1 MRIFRTFLIAAAA
14 AAGLT
19 PPPARAQAAVAD
31 GKTADQAYKNI
42 TQLKGTPA
50 DQLSPAMQFIAAS
63 LGVDC
68 TFCHVQGKYE
78 ADDKPAKKTARDMMA
93 MTAAINA
100 NSFRGQRQITCY
112 SCHRGATHPV
122 NMPPVLDADAPEKPA
137 AAASAPGAAAA
148 PAVTVDQILEKCVT
162 AVGGAD
168 AMKKVTSR
176 VMKGKILAGGQE
188 TPIDVIT
195 KAPNLRISI
204 THNPSSESLTAF
216 DGTAGWMGSTGHAAR
231 EMSAL
236 ESAAAALDAE
246 FYLPLRV
253 KELYPQLRRGRP
265 ETIAGAE
272 CEVITGTAPGR
283 PAIHLDFDKT
293 SGLLVR
299 LVRYADTP
307 MGRNPTQVDYAD
319 YRDADGV
326 KIPFRWTLSRPI
338 ARFTIQIADVR
349 SNAPVDDAR
358 FAKPAGDVK

>member
-1 MRIFRTFLIAAAA
+1 MRIFRTFLVAAAA
-14 AAGLT
+14 VATAGLT
-19 PPPARAQAAVAD
+19 PQFVRAQVPDA
-31 GKTADQAYKNI
+31 KTAEQVYKNI

-50 DQLSPAMQFIAAS
+50 DQLQPAMQFIAAS

-68 TFCHVQGKYE
+68 AFCHVSGKYE
-78 ADDKPAKKTARDMMA
+78 ADDKPAKKTAREMMA
-93 MTAAINA
+93 MTASINT

-112 SCHRGATHPV
+112 SCHRGATRPV
-122 NMPPVLDADAPEKPA
+122 NLPPVLESDAPAPA
-137 AAASAPGAAAA
+137 AAAAAPGAAAA
-148 PAVTVDQILEKCVT
+148 QAVTVDQILEKYVA

-168 AMKKVTSR
+168 AMKKITSR
-176 VMKGKILAGGQE
+176 VMKGTLLAGGEE

-195 KAPNLRISI
+195 KAPNLRLSI
-204 THNPSSESLTAF
+204 AHNPTSESFTAF

-231 EMSAL
+231 EMTAA
-236 ESAAAALDAE
+236 ESAASGLDAE

-283 PAIHLDFDKT
+283 PAIRLDFDKT

-299 LVRYADTP
+299 LVRYADTS
-307 MGRNPTQVDYAD
+307 MGRNATQIDYAD

-338 ARFTIQIADVR
+338 ARFTIRIAEVK
-349 SNAPVDDAR
+349 SNAPVEDGKFAR
-358 FAKPAGDVK
+358 PAGDLK